1 MVVLPKFKLGW
12 ELQFE
17 ALLSQINDDH
27 CSAEPLFCLYFLSD
41 PIMLVRIAKLVLP
54 DEPRTPEADLNG
66 EGEVLDE
73 VSDEATIAFLNMQ
86 WMPVS

>member
-1 MVVLPKFKLGW
+1 M
-12 ELQFE
+12 
-17 ALLSQINDDH
+17 
-27 CSAEPLFCLYFLSD
+27 EPLFCLYFLSD
-41 PIMLVRIAKLVLP
+41 PIILVRIAKLVLS

-86 WMPVS
+86 

>member
-1 MVVLPKFKLGW
+1 
-12 ELQFE
+12 
-17 ALLSQINDDH
+17 
-27 CSAEPLFCLYFLSD
+27 
-41 PIMLVRIAKLVLP
+41 MLVRIAKLVLP

-86 WMPVS
+86 